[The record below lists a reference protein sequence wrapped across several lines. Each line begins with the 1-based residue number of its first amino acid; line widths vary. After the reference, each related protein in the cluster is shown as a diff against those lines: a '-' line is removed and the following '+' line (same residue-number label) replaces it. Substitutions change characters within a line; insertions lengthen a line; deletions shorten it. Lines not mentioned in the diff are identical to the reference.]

1 MLIDTSAG
9 SVSVRTTG
17 SGPPIVLLHANG
29 SDHHDFD
36 AVAPTLAGSWTV
48 HELDWPGHG
57 DSGPALDAGACVFAA
72 ALPTVLDALGG
83 GPFVLLGNSVGGF
96 AAIRTAARR
105 PDLVAALVLV
115 DPGGFTRH
123 WAGTTLACRAL
134 GSRAMAPHAMRWL
147 PRLSLRRHTEWT
159 AAAVERAVVA
169 AGDPDR
175 VAVFAAMWRSFA
187 VPCHDAT
194 VDAPEV
200 HAPAL
205 VVWGTRDPVL
215 PWRTDGR
222 RAMRSLPGARS
233 VTLRCGH
240 QAHLEM
246 PEPFLNAVERFLRP
260 THDRLATG

>member
-9 SVSVRTTG
+9 TVAVRTTG
-17 SGPPIVLLHANG
+17 GGPAIVLLHANG

-36 AVAPTLAGSWTV
+36 AVAPTLAASWTV
-48 HELDWPGHG
+48 HEVDWPGHG
-57 DSGPALDAGACVFAA
+57 DSGPALDPGACSFAA

-83 GPFVLLGNSVGGF
+83 GPFVLLGNSIGGF

-123 WAGTTLACRAL
+123 WAGMTMVCRVL
-134 GSRAMAPHAMRWL
+134 GSRAVAPHAMRWL
-147 PRLSLRRHTEWT
+147 PRLTLRTRTAWT
-159 AAAVERAVVA
+159 AAAVERAAVA
-169 AGDPDR
+169 ADDPDR
-175 VAVFAAMWRSFA
+175 VAVFAALWCSFA
-187 VPCHDAT
+187 APCHDAT

-222 RAMRSLPGARS
+222 SALRSLPGARS

-246 PEPFLNAVERFLRP
+246 PETFLNAVERFLRP
-260 THDRLATG
+260 TLDRLAAG